1 MSDLPVPDHASRPA
15 RAIGRATANLT
26 LQAFV
31 VALFVSATLMF
42 AIQPMF
48 TRMVLPVLGGTP
60 GVWSVAMV
68 FFQGVL
74 LCGYLYAHLLTRFVP
89 MRVAAL
95 VHLVLMSV
103 ALLSLPI
110 AMAKGWGTPPQ
121 SGTAFWLIG
130 LFGASLGLPFF
141 ALAGNGPLLQAWFAR
156 SGHRHANDPYFL
168 YGASNLGS
176 FCGLLLYPVVFE
188 PLMTLAQQS
197 HVWTTGFMVLV
208 GLIACASAL
217 AIRSGGDVGST
228 VRQPVAQPLASKL
241 RLKIVGLAFVPSAL
255 LVAVTAQLT
264 TDVVAAPFI
273 WVIPLALYLLTFA
286 LAFKDKPRLTHAMML
301 KLQPWLIGAA
311 VMLVTN
317 AGAHNFFGGI
327 LASMGLTIAA
337 FFICTMVAHGEL
349 YASRPAASQLTEFY
363 FWMSAG
369 GVLGGIFSALV
380 APQIFS
386 TILEYPILLVLALL
400 CRPAFHGGP
409 RRAWLLEA
417 GCLVAA
423 ALLLSA
429 PALLAGVQ
437 IDASLS
443 AARFLVIIFLC
454 LVIML
459 SGDKPA
465 RLLGMTTFTMICA
478 LVYNPGFG
486 KVQSLRS
493 FFGVHRIVDTH
504 DSRIRLLYH
513 GTTIHG
519 AQRLV
524 APDTAQT
531 HPELLTYYY
540 QGGPFSQAI
549 DAARATRGSLTDV
562 AVVGLGSGSL
572 ACSEKAGEN
581 WRFFE
586 IDPVVVGIARDPQKF
601 RFLTDC
607 APNSD
612 VVLGDARLTMAAD
625 QHAYDLIVLDAFSSD
640 SIPVHLLTRE
650 AMAVYQS
657 KLKPNGTIILH
668 ISNRH
673 MRLDGVVAQVAQ
685 EQGLVTWLGQDTSP
699 VDFMNDFHAHAIIA
713 VVARSNEDVGELKNL
728 PNWVQLAPD
737 PSIRAWSD
745 DYANILQ
752 AIWRQIRG

>member
-1 MSDLPVPDHASRPA
+1 MSDLPVPGHATHPA
-15 RAIGRATANLT
+15 TTLGPATANLT

-31 VALFVSATLMF
+31 AALFVSSTLMF

-89 MRVAAL
+89 MRLAAL
-95 VHLVLMSV
+95 LHLVLMSV
-103 ALLSLPI
+103 AVLSLPI
-110 AMAKGWGTPPQ
+110 AMAKGWGAPPQ

-176 FCGLLLYPVVFE
+176 FCGLLLYPVACE

-197 HVWTTGFMVLV
+197 HAWTTGFMVLV
-208 GLIACASAL
+208 GLIACASVL
-217 AIRSGGDVGST
+217 AIRVGGETGGMA
-228 VRQPVAQPLASKL
+228 RQPVAPPLSAAL
-241 RLKIVGLAFVPSAL
+241 RLKTIGLAFVPSAL

-301 KLQPWLIGAA
+301 KVQPWLIGAA
-311 VMLVTN
+311 VVLVAN
-317 AGAHNFFGGI
+317 AGAHDSSAGI
-327 LASMGLTIAA
+327 VSSMGLTVAA
-337 FFICTMVAHGEL
+337 FFVCTMVAHGEL
-349 YASRPAASQLTEFY
+349 YAARPAVSQLTEFY

-380 APQIFS
+380 APLLFS

-400 CRPAFHGGP
+400 CRPAFHNGP
-409 RRAWLLEA
+409 RRAWLIEA
-417 GCLVAA
+417 GCLAAA
-423 ALLLSA
+423 ALVLGA
-429 PALLAGVQ
+429 PGLAGVFQ
-437 IDASLS
+437 INASLS
-443 AARFLVIIFLC
+443 TLRFIVVILFS

-459 SGDKPA
+459 SGDKPS
-465 RLLGMTTFTMICA
+465 RLLGLTAFTIILA
-478 LVYNPGFG
+478 LIYNPRFG

-493 FFGVHRIVDTH
+493 FFGVHRIVDTE
-504 DSRIRLLYH
+504 DDRTRLLFH

-519 AQRLV
+519 VQRLA
-524 APDTAQT
+524 APGAAPLR
-531 HPELLTYYY
+531 PEQLSYYY

-549 DAARATRGSLTDV
+549 DAARSRRGALRDV

-572 ACSEKAGEN
+572 ACSAKTGEN
-581 WRFFE
+581 WRIFE
-586 IDPVVVGIARDPQKF
+586 IDPVVVSIARDPQKF
-601 RFLTDC
+601 RFLADC

-612 VVLGDARLTMAAD
+612 IVVGDARLTLAAD
-625 QHAYDLIVLDAFSSD
+625 PHAYDLIVLDAFSSD

-650 AMAVYQS
+650 AMAVYQA

-673 MRLDGVVAQVAQ
+673 MRLDGVVARVAQ

-699 VDFMNDFHAHAIIA
+699 VDFLNDYHALAIIA
-713 VVARSNEDVGELKNL
+713 VVAKTNDDVGDLKNL
-728 PNWVQLAPD
+728 ANWVQLVPD
-737 PSIRAWSD
+737 PTIRAWSD

>member
-1 MSDLPVPDHASRPA
+1 MTDLPISARPSLA
-15 RAIGRATANLT
+15 TRILGRAAAPLT
-26 LQAFV
+26 LQAFIA
-31 VALFVSATLMF
+31 ALFISATLMF

-89 MRVAAL
+89 MRTAAL
-95 VHLVLMSV
+95 LHLVLMSL

-110 AMAKGWGTPPQ
+110 AIAKGWGTPPE
-121 SGTAFWLIG
+121 SGAAFWLIG
-130 LFGASLGLPFF
+130 LFAASLGLPFF

-156 SGHRHANDPYFL
+156 SGHRHAHDPYFL

-208 GLIACASAL
+208 GLIACASSLAL
-217 AIRSGGDVGST
+217 RGNADAGLNA
-228 VRQPVAQPLASKL
+228 AQPLAKALVSAQ
-241 RLKIVGLAFVPSAL
+241 RLKIIGLAFVPSAL

-301 KLQPWLIGAA
+301 KVQPWLIGGA
-311 VMLVTN
+311 VVLATN
-317 AGAHNFFGGI
+317 AGAHDYIGGM
-327 LASMGLTIAA
+327 ASSMGIIVAS
-337 FFICTMVAHGEL
+337 FFVSTMVAHGEL
-349 YASRPAASQLTEFY
+349 YASRPPAAQLTEFY
-363 FWMSAG
+363 LWMSFG

-380 APQIFS
+380 APHIFS
-386 TILEYPILLVLALL
+386 TIMEYPILLVLALL
-400 CRPAFHGGP
+400 CRPAFHKDP
-409 RRAWLLEA
+409 ARNWLPEA
-417 GCLVAA
+417 AGLAAVAA
-423 ALLLSA
+423 CLALPPLLGWFQIS
-429 PALLAGVQ
+429 PDLAF
-437 IDASLS
+437 
-443 AARFLVIIFLC
+443 ARFLVIVVLA
-454 LVIML
+454 VVVML
-459 SGDKPA
+459 SGSQPT
-465 RLLGMTTFTMICA
+465 RLLGLTAATLILA
-478 LVYNPGFG
+478 LSWDPGFG
-486 KVQSLRS
+486 HVLSLRS
-493 FFGVHRIVDTH
+493 FFGVHRIIDSH
-504 DSRIRLLYH
+504 DGKVRLLYH

-519 AQRLV
+519 AQRLG
-524 APDTAQT
+524 AEAARQP
-531 HPELLTYYY
+531 PEMLTYYY
-540 QGGPFSQAI
+540 EGGPFSQAI
-549 DAARATRGSLTDV
+549 HAARSTRGALNDV

-572 ACSEKAGEN
+572 ACAAQKGEA

-601 RFLTDC
+601 RFLSEC

-612 VVLGDARLTMAAD
+612 IVLGDARLTMAAD
-625 QHAYDLIVLDAFSSD
+625 QHSYDLIVLDAFSSD
-640 SIPVHLLTRE
+640 AIPVHLLTRE
-650 AMAVYQS
+650 AMAVYRS
-657 KLKPNGTIILH
+657 RLKPGGTIILH

-673 MRLDGVVAQVAQ
+673 MRLDGVVARVAQ
-685 EQGLVTWLGQDTSP
+685 EQGLMTWLGQDSSD
-699 VDFMNDFHAHAIIA
+699 VDFLGNFHAHAIIA
-713 VVARSNEDVGELKNL
+713 VVASTPADVGDLKKL

-752 AIWRQIRG
+752 AIWLRIKG